1 MKKIITIV
9 IILISIT
16 SFSQTA
22 IKKSSIDSG
31 GATTTNG
38 SLAMVYTL
46 GEVAVHENTN
56 ATIHISEGFLSP
68 DILSTVGLADYTQLA
83 GVQLYP
89 NPAVDFVTI
98 DFAETGN
105 YNITVYDLLGKEIA
119 TYQANNTDTKQL
131 AFKQLPKAVYM
142 LLITNEQ
149 TKQFISYKIIKQ

>member
-1 MKKIITIV
+1 MKRIVTI
-9 IILISIT
+9 ISILLSIA

-31 GATTTNG
+31 GATATNG
-38 SLAMVYTL
+38 NLAMVYTL
-46 GEVAVHENTN
+46 GEVAVQENTN
-56 ATIHISEGFLSP
+56 ATIHISEGFLSA
-68 DILSTVGLADYTQLA
+68 DIISTVGLADYTQLA

-98 DFAETGN
+98 NFAETGN

-131 AFKQLPKAVYM
+131 AFKLLPKAVYM
-142 LLITNEQ
+142 LLITNKQ
-149 TKQFISYKIIKQ
+149 NKQFTFYKIIKQ